1 MAGWSVEREI
11 MRQLTGVWAT
21 AVVVASLA
29 ASLSSCAPDPDS
41 GAAAAAR
48 STTLPLTTVAQSEV
62 RFPVNGKVEKVLAL
76 DNNFIKDAI
85 TIVAG
90 TEVVWENN
98 GRNDHDVIPVD
109 DLDAVAWGVK
119 DDVFVPKAT
128 YSHVFDQP
136 GTYKYFCTIHGTA
149 DVGMVGLIVVTKP
162 ET

>member
-1 MAGWSVEREI
+1 M
-11 MRQLTGVWAT
+11 
-21 AVVVASLA
+21 SLA
-29 ASLSSCAPDPDS
+29 VSLSACAPDPDTS
-41 GAAAAAR
+41 PAAVAASAAV
-48 STTLPLTTVAQSEV
+48 PLATVAQSQE
-62 RFPVNGKVEKVLAL
+62 RFPVNGNVEKVVAL
-76 DNNFIKDAI
+76 DNNFIQEAL

-119 DDVFVPKAT
+119 NDVFVPKAM

-149 DVGMVGLIVVTKP
+149 EVGMVGVILVTKP
-162 ET
+162 ED

>member
-1 MAGWSVEREI
+1 MAGWSVGREI

-21 AVVVASLA
+21 ALVAA
-29 ASLSSCAPDPDS
+29 LSSCAPDPDS
-41 GAAAAAR
+41 SPAVAAR
-48 STTLPLTTVAQSEV
+48 ATTVPQVTVVQSEV

-76 DNNFIKDAI
+76 DNNFIQGAI

-90 TEVVWENN
+90 TEVLWENN

-128 YSHVFDQP
+128 YSHVFDRP
-136 GTYKYFCTIHGTA
+136 GTYRYFCTIHGTA
-149 DVGMVGLIVVTKP
+149 EVGMVGVIVVTEP
-162 ET
+162 ES

>member
-1 MAGWSVEREI
+1 MAGWSEGREI
-11 MRQLTGVWAT
+11 MRQLTGVWVT
-21 AVVVASLA
+21 AYVAVSLA

-41 GAAAAAR
+41 SAAPAAR
-48 STTLPLTTVAQSEV
+48 STTVPLATVAQSEV

-76 DNNFIKDAI
+76 DNNFIPDAI

-90 TEVVWENN
+90 TEVLWENN

-119 DDVFVPKAT
+119 DDVFVPKAI

-149 DVGMVGLIVVTKP
+149 DVGMVGVIVVTKP

>member
-1 MAGWSVEREI
+1 
-11 MRQLTGVWAT
+11 MRQLIGVGAT
-21 AVVVASLA
+21 AFVAASLA
-29 ASLSSCAPDPDS
+29 ALLSSCAPDPDS
-41 GAAAAAR
+41 SPAGSMA
-48 STTLPLTTVAQSEV
+48 LPLATVAQSEE
-62 RFPVNGKVEKVLAL
+62 RFRTNGQVEKVLAL
-76 DNNFIKDAI
+76 DNNFIQDAI

-136 GTYKYFCTIHGTA
+136 GTYRYFCTIHGTA
-149 DVGMVGLIVVTKP
+149 EVGMIGVVVVTRP